1 MDKNTILGFVLI
13 AAILIGF
20 SILNRPNEEQLARQR
35 AYNDSIALVRQAQ
48 EEIARQQ
55 QNLQALSSEAAVA
68 ENDSVAIE
76 LLKSAYGDFGA
87 AAIGEEEYYTLENDL
102 VKIIFTNKGG
112 KVISAELKNY
122 RSLDSTNVQLFNR
135 EDADYSFTMAL
146 RNSQIINTSD
156 MFFEVPEGIITD
168 AEGRQQL
175 RFRMQAD
182 TGAYFDFFYSLP
194 TDDYMLDF
202 VVSSHNMNTIMPL
215 GTNYMIMNW
224 ESRVRQQEK
233 GRQFEERY
241 STLNFKYL
249 TDDMEKLSESKNDAK
264 KIANKVKWVAFKNQ
278 YFSSVL
284 IAGKDFNNSVFESN
298 VESKESGYIK
308 SYRAEMTVDLIPS
321 SSGGSRS
328 INTSNWED
336 LSFRFYF
343 GPNKYKTLSDYDRGV
358 PADQKLKLRDLV
370 PLGWGIF
377 GWVNRFA
384 IIPMFN
390 LFSSFIDNFGIIIL
404 LMTIVIKMVLFP
416 LTYKSY
422 VSSAKMRVLKPEID
436 EINARIPADKPAERQ
451 KASMELYKKVG
462 VSPFSG
468 CLPTL
473 LQMPILFA
481 MFSFFPSSIELRG
494 ESFLWADDLSSYDAI
509 VSWDAYI
516 PLVSQYFGNHI
527 SLFTLLMTITTL
539 LSTKLNMA
547 NTATPDQPGAGMM
560 KWMMYLMPIM
570 FLFIFNSYASGLSYY
585 YFISTLI
592 TVGQTYAIRATVDE
606 KKLLAQLHAK
616 RAANANKKQGA
627 DTGKKKLSFTERLE
641 KMQREQQKMMKER
654 GKRK

>member
-13 AAILIGF
+13 AAILVGF
-20 SILNRPNEEQLARQR
+20 SIMNRPSEEELARQK
-35 AYNDSIALVRQAQ
+35 AYNDSISLVAEAQQKAEMQQKALKASTDT
-48 EEIARQQ
+48 IAV
-55 QNLQALSSEAAVA
+55 NPNDSSEIQKILNAH
-68 ENDSVAIE
+68 
-76 LLKSAYGDFGA
+76 GDFKSSVL
-87 AAIGEEEYYTLENDL
+87 GEEKLYVLENEL
-102 VKIIFTNKGG
+102 IKVTLSNKGG
-112 KVISAELKNY
+112 KVISAELKKY
-122 RSLDSTNVQLFNR
+122 LSQDSLPVVLFNK
-135 EDADYSFTMAL
+135 EEADFSFTMAT
-146 RNSQIINTSD
+146 RNNHIINTSALYFQPVSGITKD
-156 MFFEVPEGIITD
+156 KEGNQKITFRLKSD
-168 AEGRQQL
+168 AE
-175 RFRMQAD
+175 
-182 TGAYFDFFYSLP
+182 AYFDFTYTLP
-194 TDDYMLDF
+194 ANDYMLDF
-202 VVSSHNMNTIMPL
+202 AVRSKDMSTIMPL
-215 GTNYMIMNW
+215 GSNYMIVNW
-224 ESRVRQQEK
+224 NTRIRQQEK

-241 STLNFKYL
+241 ASLNYKYVS
-249 TDDMEKLSESKNDAK
+249 DDMEKLSESKDDAK
-264 KIANKVKWVAFKNQ
+264 KIANKVKWIAFKDQ

-284 IAGKDFNNSVFESN
+284 IAGKDFSNANLESKM
-298 VESKESGYIK
+298 ETKESGYIK
-308 SYRAEMTVDLIPS
+308 SYQAEMTVDYNPNGKEAL
-321 SSGGSRS
+321 
-328 INTSNWED
+328 N
-336 LSFRFYF
+336 FKFYF
-343 GPNKYKTLSDYDRGV
+343 GPNKYKTLSSYDKGV
-358 PADQKLKLRDLV
+358 PSEDKLKLRDLV

-404 LMTIVIKMVLFP
+404 LMTIVIKVVLFP

-451 KASMELYKKVG
+451 KATMELYNKVG

-494 ESFLWADDLSSYDAI
+494 ESFLWAKDLSSYDAI
-509 VSWDAYI
+509 VSWDTYI
-516 PLVSQYFGNHI
+516 PLITPYFGNHI

-570 FLFIFNSYASGLSYY
+570 FMFMFNSYASGLSYY

-592 TVGQTYAIRATVDE
+592 SVGQTYAIRATVDE

-616 RAANANKKQGA
+616 RAANAKKQPA
-627 DTGKKKLSFTERLE
+627 KKKTSFMERLE
-641 KMQREQQKMMKER
+641 KMQKEQEKLMRERNK
-654 GKRK
+654 KR

>member
-20 SILNRPNEEQLARQR
+20 SIMNRPSEEELARQK
-35 AYNDSIALVRQAQ
+35 AYNDSISLVAETQQKA
-48 EEIARQQ
+48 EMQQ
-55 QNLQALSSEAAVA
+55 QA
-68 ENDSVAIE
+68 
-76 LLKSAYGDFGA
+76 LKSAADTIAANPNDSSQIQKVLNAHGDFKSSVL
-87 AAIGEEEYYTLENDL
+87 GEEKFYVLENEL
-102 VKIIFTNKGG
+102 IKVTLSNKGG
-112 KVISAELKNY
+112 KVISAELKKY
-122 RSLDSTNVQLFNR
+122 LSQDSLPVVLFNKD
-135 EDADYSFTMAL
+135 EADFSFTMAT
-146 RNSQIINTSD
+146 RNNHIINTSALYFQSATGITKD
-156 MFFEVPEGIITD
+156 KEGNQKIT
-168 AEGRQQL
+168 
-175 RFRMQAD
+175 FRLKSD
-182 TGAYFDFFYSLP
+182 TEAYFDFTYTLP
-194 TDDYMLDF
+194 ADDYMLDF
-202 VVSSHNMNTIMPL
+202 AVSSKEMNTIMPL
-215 GTNYMIMNW
+215 GSNYMIVNW
-224 ESRVRQQEK
+224 NTRVRQQEK

-241 STLNFKYL
+241 ASLNYKYVS
-249 TDDMEKLSESKNDAK
+249 DDMENLSESKDDSK
-264 KIANKVKWVAFKNQ
+264 KVANKLKWIAFKDQ

-284 IAGKDFNNSVFESN
+284 IAGKDFSNSNLESKM
-298 VESKESGYIK
+298 ETKESGYIK
-308 SYRAEMTVDLIPS
+308 SYKAEMTVDYNPAGNENL
-321 SSGGSRS
+321 
-328 INTSNWED
+328 N
-336 LSFRFYF
+336 FKFYF
-343 GPNKYKTLSDYDRGV
+343 GPNKYKILSSYDKGV
-358 PADQKLKLRDLV
+358 PKEEKLKLRDLV

-390 LFSSFIDNFGIIIL
+390 LFSSFIGNFGIIIL
-404 LMTIVIKMVLFP
+404 LMTIVIKVVLFP

-451 KASMELYKKVG
+451 KATMELYNKVG

-494 ESFLWADDLSSYDAI
+494 ESFLWAKDLSSYDAI
-509 VSWDAYI
+509 VSWDTYI
-516 PLVSQYFGNHI
+516 PLISPYFGNHI

-570 FLFIFNSYASGLSYY
+570 FMFMFNSYASGLSYY
-585 YFISTLI
+585 YFVSTLI
-592 TVGQTYAIRATVDE
+592 SVGQTYAIRATVDE

-616 RAANANKKQGA
+616 RAANSNKKQPA
-627 DTGKKKLSFTERLE
+627 KKKTSFMERLE
-641 KMQREQQKMMKER
+641 KMQKEQEKLMRERNK
-654 GKRK
+654 KR